1 MKDELFQELTESI
14 REMKSIEAGTRKPSR
29 VYKIDKSNPAQA
41 ARIQLK
47 LSQEKFAKLLG
58 VSVATLRNWE
68 QGRREPTGAAKVLL
82 RVAQKHPEVLLAEA

>member
-1 MKDELFQELTESI
+1 MKDELFKELTESI
-14 REMKSIEAGTRKPSR
+14 REMKSIEAGTKKPSR
-29 VYKIDKSNPAQA
+29 VYKIDTSNPAQA
-41 ARIQLK
+41 ARVHLK

-82 RVAQKHPEVLLAEA
+82 RVAQKHPEALLTKA

>member
-14 REMKSIEAGTRKPSR
+14 RDMKAIESGRKKPSR

-41 ARIQLK
+41 ARIRLK

-82 RVAQKHPEVLLAEA
+82 RVANEHPEALLAEA

>member
-14 REMKSIEAGTRKPSR
+14 REMKAIDAGKKKPSR
-29 VYKIDKSNPAQA
+29 VYNIDTSNPAQA
-41 ARIQLK
+41 ARIRMK
-47 LSQEKFAKLLG
+47 LSQEKFARLLG

-82 RVAQKHPEVLLAEA
+82 RVAQKHPEALLAEA